1 VGAPVTPKICLL
13 GFGEVGQTLA
23 ACLAP
28 RAMLSAW
35 DLKFADPGSG
45 PSRAAAHLGVAVPG
59 DVAGAVRDAGM
70 VISAVTAAQIVP
82 AAQAVAPHLAPRTWY
97 FDLNSTSPG
106 AKASAAQIVE
116 QGGARFV
123 EAAIMSPIAPLGVA
137 SPMLLGG
144 PHAAEFQP
152 LAASLGFTATR
163 VLSGKLGSASA
174 AKMCRS
180 VIVKGLEALVLE
192 SLLSARRHGVEELVL
207 ESLASVQIDDW
218 RESARYMASRA
229 LLHGARRAEEMREV
243 SRTVGEAG
251 LAPHMSCA
259 CAMWQDWAAAHSH
272 THADSLPML
281 LDGLLAAQ
289 PGRGAA

>member
-1 VGAPVTPKICLL
+1 MNPRICLL
-13 GFGEVGQTLA
+13 GFGEVGQALA
-23 ACLAP
+23 VSLAP
-28 RAMLSAW
+28 RAALSAW
-35 DLKFADPGSG
+35 DLKFADPGSA
-45 PSRAAAHLGVAVPG
+45 PSRAAARLGVTVSRDA
-59 DVAGAVRDAGM
+59 AGAAHGAGM
-70 VISAVTAAQIVP
+70 IVSAVTAAQIAP
-82 AAQAVAPHLAPRTWY
+82 AARAMAAHLAPRTWY

-106 AKASAAQIVE
+106 SKAAAAQIVE
-116 QGGARFV
+116 AGGGRFV

-152 LAASLGFTATR
+152 LAARLGFTGTR

-192 SLLSARRHGVEELVL
+192 SLLSARRHGVDEVVL
-207 ESLASVQIDDW
+207 DSLAGLKIDDW
-218 RESARYMASRA
+218 RASARYMASRA

-251 LAPHMSCA
+251 LAPHMSTA
-259 CAMWQDWAAAHSH
+259 CALWQDWAAARSQ
-272 THADSLPML
+272 ANAQSLPAL

-289 PGRGAA
+289 PGQGAA